1 MLQVRPD
8 RRVHRGRSLEREG
21 EIVDCAVLGVPHS
34 GLSEGLRGLL
44 ATRFDGVLLVA
55 DEPSL
60 LACLDAVRPVLLVLD
75 LDLVPGK
82 GLALTARVRT
92 SHRGLRILLLVADDD
107 PGVATAAED
116 AGADGCLLKE
126 TLGADLLA
134 AVDAVLAGG
143 TAFWS
148 VAGSAFPER
157 PEPALSPVD
166 ERKGAR

>member
-1 MLQVRPD
+1 M
-8 RRVHRGRSLEREG
+8 
-21 EIVDCAVLGVPHS
+21 DCAVLGVPHS